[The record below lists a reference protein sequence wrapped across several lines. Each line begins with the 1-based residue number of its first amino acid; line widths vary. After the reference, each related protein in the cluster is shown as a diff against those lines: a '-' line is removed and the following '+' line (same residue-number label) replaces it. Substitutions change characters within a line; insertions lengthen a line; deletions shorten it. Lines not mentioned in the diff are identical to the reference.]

1 MSNDKPK
8 SKSEIL
14 SELDRLKE
22 LLEQDRFDSDDD
34 DIPLLD
40 EVVEVGNED
49 IPVLEEIAIAVDNKN
64 TQTPPAPSGGKIP
77 TEQELKKLVDM
88 LVGHQMRKI
97 RPMIQEEVV
106 RLILERYPNLK

>member
-14 SELDRLKE
+14 NELDRLKE

-34 DIPLLD
+34 NIPLLD
-40 EVVEVGNED
+40 EVVEVGEED
-49 IPVLEEIAIAVDNKN
+49 IPVLDDIATTIDSKV
-64 TQTPPAPSGGKIP
+64 TQTPPPPSGGKVP

-88 LVGHQMRKI
+88 LVGHQMRKL
-97 RPMIQEEVV
+97 RPMIQEEVI
-106 RLILERYPNLK
+106 RLILERYPSLK

>member
-40 EVVEVGNED
+40 EVVEVADED
-49 IPVLEEIAIAVDNKN
+49 IPVLEEIATTFDSKAG
-64 TQTPPAPSGGKIP
+64 QTPPPPSGGKVP

-97 RPMIQEEVV
+97 RPMVQEEVV

>member
-40 EVVEVGNED
+40 EVVEVGDED

-64 TQTPPAPSGGKIP
+64 TQTPHTPSGGKIP